1 MPSTLLIVI
10 AAVAGAGVLLAATL
24 AVVVRRP
31 ALVARLA
38 RFAVVRRIMVWAMK
52 GQIRRTRKRGG
63 LPGGTT
69 DLEIV
74 LAGQTGAEA
83 EAARAMLKR
92 MSPRQRAEVSRR
104 TLGGEGLT
112 ALMETAATAGGDGP
126 SPGRA
131 ERRRTTGSSAA
142 RTAGQRKAVAKR
154 RAARKATRGR

>member
-1 MPSTLLIVI
+1 
-10 AAVAGAGVLLAATL
+10 VLLAATL

-38 RFAVVRRIMVWAMK
+38 RFAAVRRLMVWSMK

-104 TLGGEGLT
+104 TLGADGL
-112 ALMETAATAGGDGP
+112 ASLMETAATSGGDAP
-126 SPGRA
+126 AQPRA
-131 ERRRTTGSSAA
+131 ERRRAAGSSAA
-142 RTAGQRKAVAKR
+142 RPTRQSKAVAKR